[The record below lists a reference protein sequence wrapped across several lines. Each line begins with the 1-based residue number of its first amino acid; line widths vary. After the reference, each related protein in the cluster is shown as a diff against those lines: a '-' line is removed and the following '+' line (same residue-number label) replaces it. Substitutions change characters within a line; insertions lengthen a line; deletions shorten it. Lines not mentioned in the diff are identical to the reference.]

1 MTLRDLPSVREEAEK
16 RANDIH
22 LRLFGRPTDGERLAQ
37 WREAHLDLLTDL
49 SRADSRDAVARLV
62 AEKVPN
68 LQAWEVT
75 AGCESGG
82 GRLNMV
88 LRACGMPE
96 VDRWEP
102 DPTPVDAL
110 RLIASKVLA

>member
-1 MTLRDLPSVREEAEK
+1 M
-16 RANDIH
+16 
-22 LRLFGRPTDGERLAQ
+22 
-37 WREAHLDLLTDL
+37 TDL